1 MDKGDLLKKISDLQE
16 ANYRAQGYSGNQL
29 DQIMNLQR
37 SLDEKTREVESLRN
51 SFSTIIS
58 VWKQQLNDINV
69 KYPQDNWKI
78 DQSVIDKLLSHNI

>member
-37 SLDEKTREVESLRN
+37 SLDEKTREV
-51 SFSTIIS
+51 
-58 VWKQQLNDINV
+58 
-69 KYPQDNWKI
+69 
-78 DQSVIDKLLSHNI
+78 